1 MSESNVQADLYRPA
15 SSVLELRGVSCAYDA
30 GRPAVSDISF
40 AAQEGEILCLLG
52 PSGCGKTTI
61 LRAIAGF
68 EPVRS
73 GQIFL
78 SGQLVSSPDQM
89 IPTEDR
95 HVGMVFQEYALFPHL
110 RVQENIAFGLRR
122 LSRSERKVRVQ
133 EMLRLVGLEGFERR
147 YPHELSGG
155 QQQRVALARAL
166 VQHPVLLLLDEPFS
180 NLDPDMAGRMRQE
193 LHDLLRRTKTTTML
207 VTHDHDEAF
216 AMADR
221 IAVLNQGRLEQFD
234 TPETIYHM
242 PATPFVADFVGQAD
256 FIPGTV
262 SSGMVHTEL
271 GEFPDTL
278 ECEDGTSV
286 VVMIRP
292 DDIHLVPTK
301 AATSH
306 VLSRQFRG
314 SENIYAVSLPSGQIV
329 HSSQGSTSVY
339 QEGTPVELRVL
350 ATHTVLFKQAGPGQ
364 RNILTLTVRF
374 PPSGT
379 VTSQVPATRHLPTPN
394 RRRRTFEWTRLNNAV
409 DYGIIGLLL
418 ALSVW
423 SVAIAVERWLY
434 YRRVDLAQFASQQT
448 LEIAL
453 TKRLVVIGTVAA
465 NAPYIG
471 LLGTV
476 LGIMLTFHTMGTS
489 GTMAV
494 NTIMIGLSLAL
505 KATAVG
511 LLVAIP
517 CVVMNNILRRKVSEL
532 VAQYKVMHGSRA

>member
-1 MSESNVQADLYRPA
+1 MSEPNLQPDLYRPV
-15 SSVLELRGVSCAYDA
+15 SSVLELRGVSCAYDV
-30 GRPAVSDISF
+30 GRPAVRDIAF
-40 AAQEGEILCLLG
+40 AAHEGEILCLLG

-78 SGQLVSSPDQM
+78 SGQLVSSPEYLT
-89 IPTEDR
+89 PTEDR

-122 LSRSERKVRVQ
+122 LSRSERKMRVQ
-133 EMLRLVGLEGFERR
+133 DMLRLVGLQGFERR

-193 LHDLLRRTKTTTML
+193 LHDLLRRTKTTTIL

-242 PATPFVADFVGQAD
+242 PETPFVADFVGQAD

-262 SSGMVHTEL
+262 SNGMVQTEL
-271 GEFPDTL
+271 GEFPNTL
-278 ECEDGTSV
+278 DCEEGTSI

-292 DDIHLVPTK
+292 DDIHLIPTRT
-301 AATSH
+301 ATSH

-314 SENIYAVSLPSGQIV
+314 SENLYAVSLPSGQIV
-329 HSSQGSTSVY
+329 HSSESSTSVY

-350 ATHTVLFKQAGPGQ
+350 ASHTVLFREPGTQ
-364 RNILTLTVRF
+364 SI
-374 PPSGT
+374 
-379 VTSQVPATRHLPTPN
+379 
-394 RRRRTFEWTRLNNAV
+394 
-409 DYGIIGLLL
+409 
-418 ALSVW
+418 
-423 SVAIAVERWLY
+423 
-434 YRRVDLAQFASQQT
+434 
-448 LEIAL
+448 
-453 TKRLVVIGTVAA
+453 TKSAR
-465 NAPYIG
+465 
-471 LLGTV
+471 
-476 LGIMLTFHTMGTS
+476 
-489 GTMAV
+489 
-494 NTIMIGLSLAL
+494 
-505 KATAVG
+505 
-511 LLVAIP
+511 
-517 CVVMNNILRRKVSEL
+517 
-532 VAQYKVMHGSRA
+532 